1 MGIDIINLDE
11 EAGVRH
17 IRGKGRIE
25 MMRRGDSVQPDGRIP
40 NADFA
45 MNRLALR
52 GSMDAAG
59 SEPERLDQEVVG
71 SGNILIR
78 QHWNDSLEGRHER
91 LQDMSAPL
99 SKRAA

>member
-1 MGIDIINLDE
+1 MIALT
-11 EAGVRH
+11 EAPADAPEILFLGETPRNSYVEGALSTGFRMTKLH
-17 IRGKGRIE
+17 SG
-25 MMRRGDSVQPDGRIP
+25 QP
-40 NADFA
+40 
-45 MNRLALR
+45 L
-52 GSMDAAG
+52 AG

-99 SKRAA
+99 AKRAA